1 MCPELIHLPPNW
13 DGIPGPRI
21 QTYRSASDKLLLA
34 TSMVSVIY
42 WATPDGSCNKTYFHL
57 LPGHV
62 GGHTRRHRLIKEGGE
77 PVSPKGGHGTLAR
90 CPHHPDPLIL
100 ALTSKASV
108 CQQNIFWG
116 VVSVER
122 KGVSFRVVVMVMRR
136 VYTEQKPED
145 PQAPFPF
152 SIAGSNTP
160 PGQALN
166 NIHGI
171 LCSIYKISSCSTVL
185 AITSL

>member
-1 MCPELIHLPPNW
+1 M
-13 DGIPGPRI
+13 
-21 QTYRSASDKLLLA
+21 
-34 TSMVSVIY
+34 
-42 WATPDGSCNKTYFHL
+42 
-57 LPGHV
+57 
-62 GGHTRRHRLIKEGGE
+62 
-77 PVSPKGGHGTLAR
+77 SPKGGH
-90 CPHHPDPLIL
+90 HPDPLVL

-108 CQQNIFWG
+108 CQQNSFWG

-136 VYTEQKPED
+136 VYTEQKPEY

-160 PGQALN
+160 LGQALN
-166 NIHGI
+166 NIHGV